1 MADGHST
8 PSKAAQRK
16 ARIAEWRSRT
26 KLVRGGLDR
35 SGHGET
41 SEALF
46 MTSGYV
52 YDNAAEAEAAFA
64 AKKAPRF
71 LYSRFANPTVA
82 MFEERLRLV
91 EGAEACFAT
100 ATGMAAVFASLMCQ
114 VKAGDHVVASRAL
127 FGSCHYI
134 VAELLPRYGVT
145 TEFVD
150 GCDLDQ
156 WRKALSRPTRAV
168 LLETPS
174 NPLLYIIDLPVVA

>member
-16 ARIAEWRSRT
+16 ASIAAWRSRT

-52 YDNAAEAEAAFA
+52 YESAAEAEAAFA
-64 AKKAPRF
+64 AKKATRF

-82 MFEERLRLV
+82 MFEERLRLI
-91 EGAEACFAT
+91 EGSEACFAT
-100 ATGMAAVFASLMCQ
+100 ATGMAAVYASLMCQ
-114 VKAGDHVVASRAL
+114 LKAGDHVVASRAL
-127 FGSCHYI
+127 FGS
-134 VAELLPRYGVT
+134 
-145 TEFVD
+145 
-150 GCDLDQ
+150 
-156 WRKALSRPTRAV
+156 
-168 LLETPS
+168 
-174 NPLLYIIDLPVVA
+174 